1 MSENLPEQ
9 FGLEQFGVGQE
20 IPYEPGS
27 AFGTSAPIL
36 ISQFDGAMDA
46 GGAGRLAVMQMLH
59 SLHSERVATFSAD
72 ELIDYRAHRPIV
84 LVENWVSQDVF
95 IPEVA
100 LDLLHDDSGTPFFL
114 LHGPEPDQRWEAF
127 ANTVIHLMERFQTEV
142 SFSFH
147 GIPAAVP
154 HTRPPLVHLQA
165 TDRELLPK
173 QTSLFSPIQFSASF
187 PAYLHQRLQGVG
199 LAGVTLVASV
209 PFYVADTAYPRS
221 ASANLMR
228 LSDLTGLSIPVGD
241 LERGGDED
249 AAQIARLIDKRPDFA
264 QLVEQLEHHYD
275 AMDENSAVS
284 VDVEDL
290 VDTVFQ
296 EVLQEFPVNM
306 PENVGEAGETDA
318 GSGHPDGFGSE
329 FEGEFEGAFEDDF
342 GGKTKDALESVPGE
356 ETAGASSGDF
366 SGETAGEFEDESASN
381 SVLHSLG
388 EGKTELGEL
397 DEAAAAGEER
407 ERAFV
412 EFFTDLEP
420 SKKKSRLPSVF
431 AKGTREEISESIGD
445 AVESYLRSQT
455 KHKHSF
461 GSVSFPSY
469 RALSTQN
476 SAYTKAHAAENPEET
491 AGDSTESEMEKP
503 CGKTPPEAPSEPAGE
518 NDDRSAELAGD
529 PSAVI
534 PESESGASE
543 DSLGDTKDE

>member
-1 MSENLPEQ
+1 MENLPEQ
-9 FGLEQFGVGQE
+9 FGFGQE

-27 AFGTSAPIL
+27 AFGTTAPIL

-59 SLHSERVATFSAD
+59 SLPSERVATFSAD

-84 LVENWVSQDVF
+84 LVENWVSQDVLV
-95 IPEVA
+95 PEVA

-127 ANTVIHLMERFQTEV
+127 ANTVLHLMERFQAEV

-165 TDRELLPK
+165 TDRKLLPE
-173 QTSLFSPIQFSASF
+173 QTSLSSPLQFSASF

-199 LAGVTLVASV
+199 LAGVTLLASV
-209 PFYVADTAYPRS
+209 PFYVADAAYPRS

-228 LSDLTGLSIPVGD
+228 LADLTGLSIPVGD

-249 AAQIARLIDKRPDFA
+249 AAQIARLIDKQPDFA
-264 QLVEQLEHHYD
+264 KLVEQLEHHYD
-275 AMDENSAVS
+275 AMDESSAVS

-306 PENVGEAGETDA
+306 PENVGEASETED
-318 GSGHPDGFGSE
+318 GSEPLDEFDGE
-329 FEGEFEGAFEDDF
+329 FEGEFEGTSESGV
-342 GGKTKDALESVPGE
+342 GGETKDALEGV
-356 ETAGASSGDF
+356 F
-366 SGETAGEFEDESASN
+366 GEF
-381 SVLHSLG
+381 L
-388 EGKTELGEL
+388 
-397 DEAAAAGEER
+397 
-407 ERAFV
+407 
-412 EFFTDLEP
+412 TDLEP
-420 SKKKSRLPSVF
+420 SKKNSRLPGLFS
-431 AKGTREEISESIGD
+431 KGTREEISESIGD

-461 GSVSFPSY
+461 GSVDFPSY
-469 RALSTQN
+469 RALSAQN
-476 SAYTKAHAAENPEET
+476 SARTKVRAAENPEDT
-491 AGDSTESEMEKP
+491 AGDLAETEVEEP
-503 CGKTPPEAPSEPAGE
+503 RGETLVEAPSESAAEKENRSTAPAGE
-518 NDDRSAELAGD
+518 SSAMF
-529 PSAVI
+529 PT
-534 PESESGASE
+534 SESGISE
-543 DSLGDTKDE
+543 DLLGDAEDE